1 TDRLSVGSK
10 LAEMHLQLQKV
21 GSQGALG
28 GNFLRAQPSISHS
41 PYTLRRLQNISL
53 RLIDC
58 SASLPERL
66 RPSATV
72 SSPAQMQSLSL
83 WNGAD
88 EFTPYKDR
96 IDALPLPLPAITE
109 PVRLVIVRH
118 GQSTWNAEGRIQGST
133 DLSVLTEKGVNQA
146 QKTRDMLSS
155 MRFSVVF
162 QSPLA
167 RARQTADVVMQGQPR
182 FVSAVTD
189 GRKAQTAGADSG
201 SGADGLR
208 VTLPSLREIDLY
220 QFQGLLKH
228 EGKALYG
235 EQYKKWQ
242 KAPHT
247 FELDGHA
254 PVRELW
260 HRASLA
266 WQSLLQP
273 HQQEQPD
280 TGETAVEGGGTA
292 TDPRVILVVAHNAI
306 NQALVATALG
316 LPPSY
321 FRRLPQNNAALS
333 IFDLEPMRSSGSSSG
348 SSSAGSSAGSGSGG
362 NFNPLVTLSCLN
374 QSPDNPFKN
383 PDKVVSNVV
392 LITPPPSG
400 LRPSTTHMSR
410 PSSSSSSTASAG
422 VRGASEDASGVEEL
436 CSLSSVLSKLQV
448 THVLAGPGVGENTI
462 EALLE
467 GQRPLQPG
475 AVSPTASAE
484 DQQWLP
490 SENHGVAATA
500 TTETTAAAAATA
512 PAIATVTGTAAAAV
526 ESAGS
531 AVTGGDSRGVVVE
544 FLEFTEPAAAVWERA
559 VSLAA
564 AQMAEGDSGRASYG
578 NVLVLL
584 DEETHAGVIWAALG
598 VAGSNFGAQLRVSP
612 WGLSVIEFSADPR
625 VTPATVRCINNTA
638 HVPSQQRA
646 F

>member
-1 TDRLSVGSK
+1 
-10 LAEMHLQLQKV
+10 MHRQLHKV
-21 GSQGALG
+21 GSRGALG
-28 GNFLRAQPSISHS
+28 GNFLSAQLITNHS
-41 PYTLRRLQNISL
+41 PYTSRKLQRFSL

-58 SASLPERL
+58 SVSFPDRL
-66 RPSATV
+66 RPSATA
-72 SSPAQMQSLSL
+72 SSPAQTHSLSL

-88 EFTPYKDR
+88 EFTQYKDR

-109 PVRLVIVRH
+109 PVRIVIVRH

-146 QKTRDMLSS
+146 QKTCDMLSS
-155 MRFSVVF
+155 MRFSMVF
-162 QSPLA
+162 QSPLV
-167 RARQTADVVMQGQPR
+167 RARQTADVIMQGQSR
-182 FVSAVTD
+182 SVLAVTH
-189 GRKAQTAGADSG
+189 GTKAQAAGADSG
-201 SGADGLR
+201 SGSDGLR

-247 FELDGHA
+247 FQLDGRA

-273 HQQEQPD
+273 HEQEQPA
-280 TGETAVEGGGTA
+280 TGETAIDGGDMA
-292 TDPRVILVVAHNAI
+292 ADPRVILVVAHNAI

-333 IFDLEPMRSSGSSSG
+333 IFDLEPMRSGSSCKGSSSG
-348 SSSAGSSAGSGSGG
+348 SRGSGG
-362 NFNPLVTLSCLN
+362 DSNPLVTLSCLN

-383 PDKVVSNVV
+383 PDKVVANVV
-392 LITPPPSG
+392 LITPPRSG
-400 LRPSTTHMSR
+400 LQPPTTHMSW
-410 PSSSSSSTASAG
+410 PSFSSSSTASAG
-422 VRGASEDASGVEEL
+422 MRGAAEDTLDMEDL

-448 THVLAGPGVGENTI
+448 THVLAGPGVGEKTI

-467 GQRPLQPG
+467 GQQPLQPG
-475 AVSPTASAE
+475 AVRPTASAE

-490 SENHGVAATA
+490 SENHHVAASAATA
-500 TTETTAAAAATA
+500 ETAAAAN
-512 PAIATVTGTAAAAV
+512 ATVTGTAATAV
-526 ESAGS
+526 ESSGN
-531 AVTGGDSRGVVVE
+531 AVNGDRRGVVVE
-544 FLEFTEPAAAVWERA
+544 FLEFTEPAVAVWERA

-564 AQMAEGDSGRASYG
+564 TQMAGGDSGRASYG
-578 NVLVLL
+578 NVLVIL
-584 DEETHAGVIWAALG
+584 DEETHVGVISAALG
-598 VAGSNFGAQLRVSP
+598 VAGSNFGTQLRVSP

-638 HVPSQQRA
+638 HVPPRQRA
-646 F
+646 